1 MGSKFSR
8 CLGLQPY
15 VQVHEDYI
23 THPGQVV
30 TNDMKTTIVVALD
43 DDYGENPESIFYEG
57 TEV

>member
-1 MGSKFSR
+1 M
-8 CLGLQPY
+8 
-15 VQVHEDYI
+15 QVHEDYI